1 MNFSPFKL
9 FQKLNSLP
17 KRRKLMISLLVMS
30 VGGAMAG
37 AFLKIHDNPNG
48 DYLLVLAIIFQIAG
62 IIGLLSKWSTYLT
75 QSEAI
80 AIKNRH

>member
-1 MNFSPFKL
+1 MN
-9 FQKLNSLP
+9 
-17 KRRKLMISLLVMS
+17 KRRKLMISLLVIS

-62 IIGLLSKWSTYLT
+62 IVGLLSKWSTYLT